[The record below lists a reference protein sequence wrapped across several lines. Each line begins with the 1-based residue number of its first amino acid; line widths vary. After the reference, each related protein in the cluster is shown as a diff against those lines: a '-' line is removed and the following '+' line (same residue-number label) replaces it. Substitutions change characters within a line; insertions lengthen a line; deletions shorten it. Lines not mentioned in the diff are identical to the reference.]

1 MFFCRYKRCELAV
14 KIAVVFTA
22 MLLST
27 FSNAD
32 ILNKMDERI
41 ITEDEINT
49 VEVVLPSVENLM
61 RSYGEEKNQTPTN
74 KALASWTIEKLTTP
88 TLEDN
93 ESYDPGE
100 YYGRISEYSF
110 SEALSASFNY
120 NSSNEMKL
128 KISYPAEYVAPS
140 KIEINYIGRA
150 LSVLVFL
157 AALYFVFLFNSSE
170 SHSDNLDVSQSSGT
184 LKDNVSHYFG
194 NHEYLSKNQQ
204 LLKIGEIF
212 PSLAHDIKSP
222 LQSII
227 SATSII
233 RREKRKKTDTE
244 NSTTDDE
251 SSTKLDST
259 LDIIDELT
267 YKIADDIKSFQKV
280 CVNGSDE
287 MLNQTCD
294 DITNSISSYIAVKSK
309 QIKRAI
315 RFDTV
320 NPSDYK
326 NFHILCNEANLL
338 KSLMYLTFEFID
350 LRYKRSDLS
359 LSAEITNGDF
369 IFSLIE
375 KPGTS
380 NLYSDLTTKDTFM
393 FAKRHLEQIGGMITI
408 KSHVNLNTIKVIIPT
423 AEKHLLKYSA

>member
-1 MFFCRYKRCELAV
+1 MFCRYKRCELAV
-14 KIAVVFTA
+14 KIVVVFTA

-49 VEVVLPSVENLM
+49 VEVVLPSVETLM

-100 YYGRISEYSF
+100 YYGRISDYSF

-157 AALYFVFLFNSSE
+157 AALCFVFLFNSSE

-212 PSLAHDIKSP
+212 PSLAHDIKS
-222 LQSII
+222 
-227 SATSII
+227 
-233 RREKRKKTDTE
+233 R
-244 NSTTDDE
+244 
-251 SSTKLDST
+251 
-259 LDIIDELT
+259 
-267 YKIADDIKSFQKV
+267 Y
-280 CVNGSDE
+280 
-287 MLNQTCD
+287 
-294 DITNSISSYIAVKSK
+294 
-309 QIKRAI
+309 
-315 RFDTV
+315 
-320 NPSDYK
+320 NP
-326 NFHILCNEANLL
+326 
-338 KSLMYLTFEFID
+338 
-350 LRYKRSDLS
+350 
-359 LSAEITNGDF
+359 
-369 IFSLIE
+369 
-375 KPGTS
+375 
-380 NLYSDLTTKDTFM
+380 
-393 FAKRHLEQIGGMITI
+393 
-408 KSHVNLNTIKVIIPT
+408 
-423 AEKHLLKYSA
+423 